1 LLHSHAGTLVV
12 ERIILKFAAA
22 GIALMLGLTAP
33 VAAAPRDDDNVDAAS
48 SRYDSPE
55 VIRKIGSA
63 SRSREA
69 DTTASSGRRGAE
81 IQRVNRSRTNDC
93 SDCQP
98 RRHYDDQEVVKKVRN
113 VDHSRTINTVT
124 VVPAGRRIRE
134 TNRLVIQNNET
145 RHVGVVQHNHII
157 VEKEI
162 RYVRRVPVT
171 TTVNFVTHH
180 YRVVE
185 RPAAVSVPVVPRRN
199 YECGL
204 GLGRYQSSCGPRLR
218 VRG

>member
-1 LLHSHAGTLVV
+1 MLVV
-12 ERIILKFAAA
+12 ERIILKFAIA
-22 GIALMLGLTAP
+22 GTALLLGLTAP
-33 VAAAPRDDDNVDAAS
+33 VAAAPPNDDTADSAS
-48 SRYDSPE
+48 TRYDSPE
-55 VIRKIGSA
+55 VIRKIGDV
-63 SRSREA
+63 SRSR
-69 DTTASSGRRGAE
+69 GGG
-81 IQRVNRSRTNDC
+81 C

-124 VVPAGRRIRE
+124 VVPAGRRVRE
-134 TNRLVIQNNET
+134 INRLVIQNNET
-145 RHVGVVQHNHII
+145 RHVGVVRHNHII

-185 RPAAVSVPVVPRRN
+185 RPAAVSVPVAPRRN

-204 GLGRYQSSCGPRLR
+204 GFGRY
-218 VRG
+218 

>member
-1 LLHSHAGTLVV
+1 MV
-12 ERIILKFAAA
+12 ERIILKLAAA
-22 GIALMLGLTAP
+22 GIALLLGLTAP
-33 VAAAPRDDDNVDAAS
+33 VAAAPRNDDNVDAAS

-55 VIRKIGSA
+55 VIRNIDSA
-63 SRSREA
+63 SRSRDA
-69 DTTASSGRRGAE
+69 VASSSRRSTE
-81 IQRVNRSRTNDC
+81 TKRVNRSRTSDC
-93 SDCQP
+93 FDCQP
-98 RRHYDDQEVVKKVRN
+98 RRRYDDQEVVKKVRN
-113 VDHSRTINTVT
+113 VDHSRVINTVT
-124 VVPAGRRIRE
+124 VVPAGRRLRE
-134 TNRLVIQNNET
+134 VNRLVIQNNET

-162 RYVRRVPVT
+162 RYVRRVPIT

-185 RPAAVSVPVVPRRN
+185 RPAAVSIPVAPRRN

-204 GLGRYQSSCGPRLR
+204 GLGRYQGACRPTLR

>member
-1 LLHSHAGTLVV
+1 MLLNHAGTLVV

-22 GIALMLGLTAP
+22 GMALLLGLTAP

-48 SRYDSPE
+48 SRYDSAE
-55 VIRKIGSA
+55 VIRKIGDA
-63 SRSREA
+63 SRSR
-69 DTTASSGRRGAE
+69 TS
-81 IQRVNRSRTNDC
+81 DC

-98 RRHYDDQEVVKKVRN
+98 RRHYDDQKVVKKVRN

-124 VVPAGRRIRE
+124 VVPAGRRVRE
-134 TNRLVIQNNET
+134 TNHLVIQNNET
-145 RHVGVVQHNHII
+145 RHVGVVQHNHVI

-162 RYVRRVPVT
+162 RYVRRVPIT
-171 TTVNFVTHH
+171 TTVNFVTHN
-180 YRVVE
+180 YRVME
-185 RPAAVSVPVVPRRN
+185 RPADASIPVVPRRN

-204 GLGRYQSSCGPRLR
+204 GLGRYQGSCRPRLR

>member
-1 LLHSHAGTLVV
+1 VV
-12 ERIILKFAAA
+12 ERIVLKFAAA
-22 GIALMLGLTAP
+22 AIVVVLGLSTP
-33 VAAAPRDDDNVDAAS
+33 VAAAPRDDDAGTAAS

-55 VIRKIGSA
+55 VIRRFGSTK
-63 SRSREA
+63 RSRDVGA
-69 DTTASSGRRGAE
+69 TASSSRYSTEAKYS
-81 IQRVNRSRTNDC
+81 NRSRPHGC

-98 RRHYDDQEVVKKVRN
+98 RRHYDDQEVIKKVHN
-113 VDHSRTINTVT
+113 VDHSRVINTVT
-124 VVPAGRRIRE
+124 VVPAGRHVRE

-157 VEKEI
+157 VEKEV
-162 RYVRRVPVT
+162 RYVRRVPIT

-185 RPAAVSVPVVPRRN
+185 RPAAVSIPVVPRRN
-199 YECGL
+199 YECGV
-204 GLGRYQSSCGPRLR
+204 GLGRYQGSCGPALR

>member
-1 LLHSHAGTLVV
+1 MVARV
-12 ERIILKFAAA
+12 ILKIAAA
-22 GIALMLGLTAP
+22 ALVLGLATP
-33 VAAAPRDDDNVDAAS
+33 VAAAPRNDDSVDAAS

-55 VIRKIGSA
+55 VIRKIDSA

-81 IQRVNRSRTNDC
+81 TQRVNRSRTNDC

-98 RRHYDDQEVVKKVRN
+98 RRHYDDQQVVKKVRN

-124 VVPAGRRIRE
+124 VVPAGRRVRE
-134 TNRLVIQNNET
+134 TNHLVIQNNET
-145 RHVGVVQHNHII
+145 RHVGVVRHNHII

-171 TTVNFVTHH
+171 TTVNFVTHN
-180 YRVVE
+180 YRIME
-185 RPAAVSVPVVPRRN
+185 RPAAVSIPVVPRRN
-199 YECGL
+199 YECGV
-204 GLGRYQSSCGPRLR
+204 GLGRYQGSCGPTLR

>member
-1 LLHSHAGTLVV
+1 MLLSHAGTLVV
-12 ERIILKFAAA
+12 ERIILKFAIA
-22 GIALMLGLTAP
+22 GIALLLGLTAP

-63 SRSREA
+63 SRSRT
-69 DTTASSGRRGAE
+69 D
-81 IQRVNRSRTNDC
+81 DC

-98 RRHYDDQEVVKKVRN
+98 RRHYDDQKVIKKVRN

-124 VVPAGRRIRE
+124 VVPAGRRVRE
-134 TNRLVIQNNET
+134 INRLVIQNNET
-145 RHVGVVQHNHII
+145 RHVGVVRHNHII

-171 TTVNFVTHH
+171 TAVNFVTHNYH
-180 YRVVE
+180 VME
-185 RPAAVSVPVVPRRN
+185 RPALVSIPVAPRRN

-204 GLGRYQSSCGPRLR
+204 GLGRYQDACRPRLR

>member
-1 LLHSHAGTLVV
+1 LVSQAGTLVV
-12 ERIILKFAAA
+12 ERIILKFAVA
-22 GIALMLGLTAP
+22 GLALLLGLTAP
-33 VAAAPRDDDNVDAAS
+33 VAAAPGNDDTVDAAS

-55 VIRKIGSA
+55 VIQKIGDT
-63 SRSREA
+63 SRSRTDE
-69 DTTASSGRRGAE
+69 
-81 IQRVNRSRTNDC
+81 C

-98 RRHYDDQEVVKKVRN
+98 RRHYDDQKVIKKVRN

-124 VVPAGRRIRE
+124 VVPAGRRVRE
-134 TNRLVIQNNET
+134 VNRLVIQNNET
-145 RHVGVVQHNHII
+145 RHVGVVRHNHII

-162 RYVRRVPVT
+162 RYVRRVPIT
-171 TTVNFVTHH
+171 TTVNFVTHN

-185 RPAAVSVPVVPRRN
+185 RPAVVSVPEMPRRN

-204 GLGRYQSSCGPRLR
+204 GLGRYQGSCRPRLR

>member
-1 LLHSHAGTLVV
+1 MSHSHAGTLVV

-22 GIALMLGLTAP
+22 GIALLLGLTAP
-33 VAAAPRDDDNVDAAS
+33 VAAAPPNDDDVDAAS

-55 VIRKIGSA
+55 VIRKIGDA
-63 SRSREA
+63 SRSR
-69 DTTASSGRRGAE
+69 SSG
-81 IQRVNRSRTNDC
+81 C

-113 VDHSRTINTVT
+113 VDHSRAINTVT
-124 VVPAGRRIRE
+124 VVPSGRRVRE
-134 TNRLVIQNNET
+134 TNHLVIQNNET
-145 RHVGVVQHNHII
+145 RHVGVVRHNHII

-162 RYVRRVPVT
+162 RYVRRVPIT
-171 TTVNFVTHH
+171 TTVNFVSHH

-185 RPAAVSVPVVPRRN
+185 RAAAVSVPVVPRRT
-199 YECGL
+199 YECGV
-204 GLGRYQSSCGPRLR
+204 GLGRYQGACRPRLR

>member
-1 LLHSHAGTLVV
+1 MV
-12 ERIILKFAAA
+12 ERIILKLAAA
-22 GIALMLGLTAP
+22 GIALLLGLTAP
-33 VAAAPRDDDNVDAAS
+33 VAAAPRNDDNVYAAS

-63 SRSREA
+63 SRSRDA
-69 DTTASSGRRGAE
+69 DTTASSNRRSPE
-81 IQRVNRSRTNDC
+81 TQRVNRSRTNDC
-93 SDCQP
+93 PDCQP
-98 RRHYDDQEVVKKVRN
+98 RRRYDDQEVVKKVRN

-124 VVPAGRRIRE
+124 VVPAGRRVRE

-145 RHVGVVQHNHII
+145 RHVGVVRHNHII

-162 RYVRRVPVT
+162 RYVRRVPIA
-171 TTVNFVTHH
+171 TTVNFVTHN

-185 RPAAVSVPVVPRRN
+185 RPAAVSIPVVPRRT

-204 GLGRYQSSCGPRLR
+204 GLGRYQGSCRPTLR
-218 VRG
+218 VRN

>member
-1 LLHSHAGTLVV
+1 MV
-12 ERIILKFAAA
+12 ERIILKFDVAGAA
-22 GIALMLGLTAP
+22 LLLGLAAP
-33 VAAAPRDDDNVDAAS
+33 VAAAPPNDDTVDAAS

-55 VIRKIGSA
+55 VIRKIGDA
-63 SRSREA
+63 SRSR
-69 DTTASSGRRGAE
+69 TSG
-81 IQRVNRSRTNDC
+81 C

-124 VVPAGRRIRE
+124 VVPSGRRVRE

-162 RYVRRVPVT
+162 RYVRRVPIT
-171 TTVNFVTHH
+171 TTVNFVTHN
-180 YRVVE
+180 YRVVD
-185 RPAAVSVPVVPRRN
+185 RPAAGLIPVVPRRN

-204 GLGRYQSSCGPRLR
+204 GLGRYQGACRPTLR

>member
-1 LLHSHAGTLVV
+1 LLNRAGTLVV
-12 ERIILKFAAA
+12 ERIVLKIAVAGAA
-22 GIALMLGLTAP
+22 LLLGLTAP
-33 VAAAPRDDDNVDAAS
+33 VAAAPRNDDNGDAAL

-55 VIRKIGSA
+55 VIRKIGDA
-63 SRSREA
+63 GRSQ
-69 DTTASSGRRGAE
+69 TGGCP
-81 IQRVNRSRTNDC
+81 DC
-93 SDCQP
+93 EP
-98 RRHYDDQEVVKKVRN
+98 RRHYDDQEVVKKVHD

-124 VVPAGRRIRE
+124 VVPAGRRVRE
-134 TNRLVIQNNET
+134 INRLVIQNNET

-162 RYVRRVPVT
+162 RYVRRVPIT

-185 RPAAVSVPVVPRRN
+185 RPVAVSIPVVPRRN

-204 GLGRYQSSCGPRLR
+204 GLGRYQGSCRPRLR